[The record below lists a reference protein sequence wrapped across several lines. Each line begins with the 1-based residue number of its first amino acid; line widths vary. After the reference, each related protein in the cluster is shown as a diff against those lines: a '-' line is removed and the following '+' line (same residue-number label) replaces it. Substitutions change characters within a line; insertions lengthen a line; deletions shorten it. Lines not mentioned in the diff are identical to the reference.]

1 MGRVILVIFT
11 TDSMKVANIFIARK
25 RPKSH
30 ISPTKKVVNEYKKY
44 RKRAPQRVPKQV
56 YAFSHHVPTKGAF

>member
-1 MGRVILVIFT
+1 
-11 TDSMKVANIFIARK
+11 MKVANIFIARK